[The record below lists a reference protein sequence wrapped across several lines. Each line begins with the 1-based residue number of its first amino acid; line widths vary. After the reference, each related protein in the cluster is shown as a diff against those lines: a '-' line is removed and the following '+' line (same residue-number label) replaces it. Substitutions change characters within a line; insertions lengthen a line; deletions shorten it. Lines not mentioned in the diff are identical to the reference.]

1 MGCGGGV
8 EKNKFYLVCLLDKD
22 IFGYMNF
29 FIYKDE
35 KYGLSGSGE
44 FGGFDR
50 NNREFKMI
58 LESRWLESIRVFV
71 WIKLLR

>member
-1 MGCGGGV
+1 
-8 EKNKFYLVCLLDKD
+8 
-22 IFGYMNF
+22 MNF

-58 LESRWLESIRVFV
+58 LE
-71 WIKLLR
+71 LR